1 VCNALQKGA
10 EARITQHRAKTLRA
24 LWRRFFQRHAQRHLL
39 WKTMQA
45 AGMEAGKPG
54 EGSGIKQ
61 EKQPAATTE
70 I

>member
-1 VCNALQKGA
+1 
-10 EARITQHRAKTLRA
+10 
-24 LWRRFFQRHAQRHLL
+24 
-39 WKTMQA
+39 MQA